1 MRSKPEAL
9 CIVSGIRL
17 SPIISASVSGSIGG
31 YYRPDQTRFRLRYLE
46 MCSIAALTEKHE
58 VRTQVNENY
67 RNSKTG
73 KFVTKEYVEE
83 HPKKT
88 ETEHNPRRTPP
99 SKTTKKR

>member
-1 MRSKPEAL
+1 MGRQVSCPTVEMAKINAL
-9 CIVSGIRL
+9 RCYSL
-17 SPIISASVSGSIGG
+17 DFLCLT
-31 YYRPDQTRFRLRYLE
+31 DQTRSRLRYLE

>member
-1 MRSKPEAL
+1 
-9 CIVSGIRL
+9 
-17 SPIISASVSGSIGG
+17 
-31 YYRPDQTRFRLRYLE
+31 